1 LARYGKSADRFKKEE
16 IIMAETIILVGID
29 GTKENRRAV
38 DYAVNW
44 AKNSKAKMILSYV
57 IKWSPYTFQTA
68 EENEQRHERREEEI
82 QIARERILDP
92 MLESLA
98 SEGLEITGVVRH
110 GQVADS
116 LIYIAKKHGATD
128 IVVGRIG
135 ESGLKTLIFGSVVAK
150 LIQITHIPVTIV
162 P

>member
-1 LARYGKSADRFKKEE
+1 MS
-16 IIMAETIILVGID
+16 ETILVGID

-38 DYAVNW
+38 DYAIKE
-44 AKNSKAKMILSYV
+44 AKPSKAKVILAYV
-57 IKWSPYTFQTA
+57 IEWSPYTFQTA
-68 EENEQRHERREEEI
+68 EENERRHKRKVEDIQFVHERV
-82 QIARERILDP
+82 LDP

-116 LIYIAKKHGATD
+116 LIYIAKKQGATD

-135 ESGLKTLIFGSVVAK
+135 ESGLKTLVFGSVVAK
-150 LIQITHIPVTIV
+150 LIQLSHIPVTIV

>member
-1 LARYGKSADRFKKEE
+1 MS
-16 IIMAETIILVGID
+16 ETILIGID
-29 GTKENRRAV
+29 GTEENRPAV

-44 AKNSKAKMILSYV
+44 AKKSRAKIILAYV

-68 EENEQRHERREEEI
+68 EENERRHKRKVEDIEFVNERVME
-82 QIARERILDP
+82 P

-135 ESGLKTLIFGSVVAK
+135 ESGVKTLIFGSVVAK
-150 LIQITHIPVTIV
+150 LIQLTHIPVTIV

>member
-1 LARYGKSADRFKKEE
+1 MSK
-16 IIMAETIILVGID
+16 TILVGID
-29 GTKENRRAV
+29 GTKDNRRAV
-38 DYAVNW
+38 DYAIKE
-44 AKNSKAKMILSYV
+44 AKRSKAKMILAYV

-68 EENEQRHERREEEI
+68 EENERRHKRKVEDIQFVQERV
-82 QIARERILDP
+82 LDP

-135 ESGLKTLIFGSVVAK
+135 EKSVKTLMFGGVVAK
-150 LIQITHIPVTIV
+150 LIQLTHIPVTIV

>member
-1 LARYGKSADRFKKEE
+1 MS
-16 IIMAETIILVGID
+16 ETILVGID
-29 GTKENRRAV
+29 GTEENRRAI

-44 AKNSKAKMILSYV
+44 AKKSKANIILAYV

-68 EENEQRHERREEEI
+68 EENERRHKRREEDI
-82 QIARERILDP
+82 QFARERVLDP
-92 MLESLA
+92 MLESLE
-98 SEGLEITGVVRH
+98 SEGIEITGDVRH

-116 LIYIAKKHGATD
+116 LIYIAKKQGATD

-135 ESGLKTLIFGSVVAK
+135 ESGLTTLIFGSVVAK
-150 LIQITHIPVTIV
+150 LIQLTTIPVTIV

>member
-1 LARYGKSADRFKKEE
+1 MSQ
-16 IIMAETIILVGID
+16 IILVGID

-44 AKNSKAKMILSYV
+44 AKKSKSKLILAYV
-57 IKWSPYTFQTA
+57 IKWSPYSFQTP
-68 EENEQRHERREEEI
+68 EENEARHKRREEEI
-82 QIARERILDP
+82 QIVRERVLDP
-92 MLESLA
+92 MLKSLE
-98 SEGLEITGVVRH
+98 SEGIEIIGVVRH

-116 LIYIAKKHGATD
+116 LIYLANKHGATD

-135 ESGLKTLIFGSVVAK
+135 ESGVKTLLFGSVVAK
-150 LIQITHIPVTIV
+150 LIQLTHIPVTIV

>member
-1 LARYGKSADRFKKEE
+1 MSE
-16 IIMAETIILVGID
+16 IILVGID
-29 GTKENRRAV
+29 GTEDNRRAV

-44 AKNSKAKMILSYV
+44 AKKSKAKLILAYV

-68 EENEQRHERREEEI
+68 EENEKRHKRREEEI
-82 QIARERILDP
+82 QTVHQRLLEP
-92 MLESLA
+92 MLKSLE
-98 SEGLEITGVVRH
+98 SEGLEISGVVHH

-135 ESGLKTLIFGSVVAK
+135 ESGVKTLIFGSVVAK
-150 LIQITHIPVTIV
+150 LIQLSHIPVTIV

>member
-1 LARYGKSADRFKKEE
+1 MTD
-16 IIMAETIILVGID
+16 TILVGID
-29 GTKENRRAV
+29 GTEENHRAI

-44 AKNSKAKMILSYV
+44 AKKSKAKMILAYV

-68 EENEQRHERREEEI
+68 EENERRHKRKVEDIQFVQERV
-82 QIARERILDP
+82 LDP

-116 LIYIAKKHGATD
+116 LIYIAKKQGATE
-128 IVVGRIG
+128 IGVGRIG
-135 ESGLKTLIFGSVVAK
+135 EKSVKTLMFGSVVAK
-150 LIQITHIPVTIV
+150 LIQLSHIPVTIV

>member
-1 LARYGKSADRFKKEE
+1 MTD
-16 IIMAETIILVGID
+16 TILVGID
-29 GTKENRRAV
+29 GTEENHRAI

-44 AKNSKAKMILSYV
+44 AKKSKAKMILAYV

-68 EENEQRHERREEEI
+68 EENERRHKRKVEDIQFVQERV
-82 QIARERILDP
+82 LDP

-98 SEGLEITGVVRH
+98 SEGLEITGLVRH

-116 LIYIAKKHGATD
+116 LIYIAKKQGATK

-135 ESGLKTLIFGSVVAK
+135 DKSVKTLIFGSVVAK
-150 LIQITHIPVTIV
+150 LIQLSHIPVIIV

>member
-1 LARYGKSADRFKKEE
+1 MS
-16 IIMAETIILVGID
+16 ETILVGID
-29 GTKENRRAV
+29 GTEENRRAV
-38 DYAVNW
+38 DYAIKE
-44 AKNSKAKMILSYV
+44 AKRSKAKLILAYV

-68 EENEQRHERREEEI
+68 EENERRHKRKVEDIKFVHERV
-82 QIARERILDP
+82 LDP

-98 SEGLEITGVVRH
+98 SEGLEITGLVRH

-116 LIYIAKKHGATD
+116 LIYLAKKHDAAE

-135 ESGLKTLIFGSVVAK
+135 ESGVKTLIFGSVVAK
-150 LIQITHIPVTIV
+150 LIQLSHIPVTIV

>member
-1 LARYGKSADRFKKEE
+1 MS
-16 IIMAETIILVGID
+16 ETILVGID
-29 GTKENRRAV
+29 GTEENRRAI

-44 AKNSKAKMILSYV
+44 AKKSNAKMILAYV
-57 IKWSPYTFQTA
+57 IKWSPYSFQTA
-68 EENEQRHERREEEI
+68 EENERRHKRKVEDLQFVHERV
-82 QIARERILDP
+82 LDP
-92 MLESLA
+92 MLESLS
-98 SEGLEITGVVRH
+98 SEGLEIEGVVRH

-135 ESGLKTLIFGSVVAK
+135 EKNVKTLIFGSVVAK
-150 LIQITHIPVTIV
+150 LIQLTHIPVTIV

>member
-1 LARYGKSADRFKKEE
+1 MSEK
-16 IIMAETIILVGID
+16 ILVGID
-29 GTKENRRAV
+29 GTEENRPAI

-44 AKNSKAKMILSYV
+44 AKKSRAKIILAYV
-57 IKWSPYTFQTA
+57 IKWSPYSFQTA
-68 EENEQRHERREEEI
+68 EENERRHKRREEDI
-82 QIARERILDP
+82 QFARERVLDP
-92 MLESLA
+92 MLESLK

-116 LIYIAKKHGATD
+116 LIYIAKKHGATN

-150 LIQITHIPVTIV
+150 LIQLTTIPVTIV

>member
-1 LARYGKSADRFKKEE
+1 MS
-16 IIMAETIILVGID
+16 ETILVGID
-29 GTKENRRAV
+29 GSEENRRAV

-44 AKNSKAKMILSYV
+44 AKRSKAKLILAYV

-68 EENEQRHERREEEI
+68 EENELRHKRREEEI
-82 QIARERILDP
+82 QLVHERVLDP
-92 MLESLA
+92 MLESLV
-98 SEGLEITGVVRH
+98 SEGLDITGVVRH

-116 LIYIAKKHGATD
+116 LIYIAKKHDVTE

-135 ESGLKTLIFGSVVAK
+135 ESGLKTLVFGSVVAK
-150 LIQITHIPVTIV
+150 LIQLSHIPVTIV

>member
-1 LARYGKSADRFKKEE
+1 MS
-16 IIMAETIILVGID
+16 ETILVGID
-29 GTKENRRAV
+29 GTEENRSAV

-44 AKNSKAKMILSYV
+44 AKKSRAKIILAYV

-68 EENEQRHERREEEI
+68 EENERRHKRREEDI
-82 QIARERILDP
+82 QFARERVLDP
-92 MLESLA
+92 MLESLK
-98 SEGLEITGVVRH
+98 SEDIEITGVVRH

-116 LIYIAKKHGATD
+116 LVYIAKKHGATN

-150 LIQITHIPVTIV
+150 LIQLTTIPVTIV

>member
-1 LARYGKSADRFKKEE
+1 MSE
-16 IIMAETIILVGID
+16 IIIVGID
-29 GTKENRRAV
+29 GTEDNRRAV

-44 AKNSKAKMILSYV
+44 AKRSKAKLILAYV

-68 EENEQRHERREEEI
+68 EENERRHKRKVEDLQFVQERV
-82 QIARERILDP
+82 LDP

-98 SEGLEITGVVRH
+98 SEGLDITGVVRH

-116 LIYIAKKHGATD
+116 LIYIAKKHDATD

-135 ESGLKTLIFGSVVAK
+135 ESGLKTLVFGSVVAK
-150 LIQITHIPVTIV
+150 LIQLTHIPVTIV

>member
-1 LARYGKSADRFKKEE
+1 MS
-16 IIMAETIILVGID
+16 ETIILVGID
-29 GTKENRRAV
+29 GTEENRRAV

-44 AKNSKAKMILSYV
+44 AKKSEAKMILAYV

-68 EENEQRHERREEEI
+68 EENERRHKRKVEDIEFVNERVME
-82 QIARERILDP
+82 P

-135 ESGLKTLIFGSVVAK
+135 ESGVKTLIFGSVVAK
-150 LIQITHIPVTIV
+150 LIQLTHIPVTIV

>member
-1 LARYGKSADRFKKEE
+1 MTD
-16 IIMAETIILVGID
+16 TILVGID
-29 GTKENRRAV
+29 GTEENRRAV
-38 DYAVNW
+38 NYAVNW
-44 AKNSKAKMILSYV
+44 AKKSKAKMILAYV

-68 EENEQRHERREEEI
+68 EENERRHKRKVEDIQFVQERV
-82 QIARERILDP
+82 LDP

-116 LIYIAKKHGATD
+116 LIYIAKKQGATK

-135 ESGLKTLIFGSVVAK
+135 DKSVKTLIFGSVVAK
-150 LIQITHIPVTIV
+150 LIQLSHIPVTIV

>member
-1 LARYGKSADRFKKEE
+1 MS
-16 IIMAETIILVGID
+16 ETILVGID
-29 GTKENRRAV
+29 GTEENRRAI

-44 AKNSKAKMILSYV
+44 AKKSKAKIILAYV
-57 IKWSPYTFQTA
+57 IKWSPYAFQTA
-68 EENEQRHERREEEI
+68 EENERRHKRREEDI
-82 QIARERILDP
+82 QFARERVLDP
-92 MLESLA
+92 MLESLK

-116 LIYIAKKHGATD
+116 LIYIAQKHGATN

-150 LIQITHIPVTIV
+150 LIQLTTIPVTIV

>member
-1 LARYGKSADRFKKEE
+1 MS
-16 IIMAETIILVGID
+16 ETILVGID
-29 GTKENRRAV
+29 GTEDNRRAV

-44 AKNSKAKMILSYV
+44 AKKSKAKLILAYV

-68 EENEQRHERREEEI
+68 EENEERHKRREEEI
-82 QIARERILDP
+82 QTVHQRLLEP

-98 SEGLEITGVVRH
+98 SEGIEISGVVRH

-116 LIYIAKKHGATD
+116 LIYIAKKQGATD

-135 ESGLKTLIFGSVVAK
+135 ESGVKALIFGSVVAK
-150 LIQITHIPVTIV
+150 LIQLTHIPVTIV

>member
-1 LARYGKSADRFKKEE
+1 MS
-16 IIMAETIILVGID
+16 ETLLVGID
-29 GTKENRRAV
+29 GSEENRRAV

-44 AKNSKAKMILSYV
+44 AKKSKAKLILAYV

-68 EENEQRHERREEEI
+68 EENEERHKRREEEI
-82 QIARERILDP
+82 KIVQERVLDP

-98 SEGLEITGVVRH
+98 SEGLEITGLVRH

-116 LIYIAKKHGATD
+116 LIYIAKKHGATEM
-128 IVVGRIG
+128 VVGRIG
-135 ESGLKTLIFGSVVAK
+135 ESGVKTLIFGSVVAK
-150 LIQITHIPVTIV
+150 LIQLSHIPVTIV

>member
-1 LARYGKSADRFKKEE
+1 MSEK
-16 IIMAETIILVGID
+16 ILVGID
-29 GTKENRRAV
+29 GTKDNRRAV
-38 DYAVNW
+38 DYAINW
-44 AKNSKAKMILSYV
+44 AKKGKAKLILAYV

-68 EENEQRHERREEEI
+68 EENEKRQKRREEEI
-82 QIARERILDP
+82 QTVHERVLTP
-92 MLESLA
+92 MLESLV
-98 SEGLEITGVVRH
+98 SEGIEIVGVVHH

-135 ESGLKTLIFGSVVAK
+135 ESGVTTLIFGSVVAK
-150 LIQITHIPVTIV
+150 LIQLSHIPVTIV

>member
-1 LARYGKSADRFKKEE
+1 MS
-16 IIMAETIILVGID
+16 ETILVGID
-29 GTKENRRAV
+29 GTEENRRAI

-44 AKNSKAKMILSYV
+44 AKKSRAKIILAYV

-68 EENEQRHERREEEI
+68 EENERRHKHREEDI
-82 QIARERILDP
+82 QFARERVMDP
-92 MLESLA
+92 MLESLK

-116 LIYIAKKHGATD
+116 LIYIAEKHGATN

-135 ESGLKTLIFGSVVAK
+135 ESGLKALIFGSVVAK
-150 LIQITHIPVTIV
+150 LIQLTTIPVTIV

>member
-1 LARYGKSADRFKKEE
+1 MS
-16 IIMAETIILVGID
+16 ETILVGID
-29 GTKENRRAV
+29 GTEENRRAV
-38 DYAVNW
+38 DYAIKE
-44 AKNSKAKMILSYV
+44 AKKSKAKLILAYV

-68 EENEQRHERREEEI
+68 EENERRHKRKIEDIQFVKERV
-82 QIARERILDP
+82 LNP

-98 SEGLEITGVVRH
+98 SEGLEIEGVVRH

-116 LIYIAKKHGATD
+116 LIYIAQKHGATN

-150 LIQITHIPVTIV
+150 LIQLTTIPVTIV

>member
-1 LARYGKSADRFKKEE
+1 MS
-16 IIMAETIILVGID
+16 ETILVGID
-29 GTKENRRAV
+29 GTEENRRAV

-44 AKNSKAKMILSYV
+44 AKKSKAKMILAYV

-68 EENEQRHERREEEI
+68 EENERRHKRKEEDIQFVQERV
-82 QIARERILDP
+82 LDP

-98 SEGLEITGVVRH
+98 SEGLEIEGVVRH
-110 GQVADS
+110 GQVSDS
-116 LIYIAKKHGATD
+116 LIYIAKKQGATD

-135 ESGLKTLIFGSVVAK
+135 EKSVKTLMFGSVVAK
-150 LIQITHIPVTIV
+150 LIQLSHIPVTIV

>member
-1 LARYGKSADRFKKEE
+1 MS
-16 IIMAETIILVGID
+16 ETILVGID
-29 GTKENRRAV
+29 GTKENLRAV
-38 DYAVNW
+38 DYAIKD
-44 AKNSKAKMILSYV
+44 AKRSNAKLILAFV

-68 EENEQRHERREEEI
+68 EENERRHKRKVEDIQFVHERV
-82 QIARERILDP
+82 LDP

>member
-1 LARYGKSADRFKKEE
+1 MS
-16 IIMAETIILVGID
+16 ETILVGID
-29 GTKENRRAV
+29 GTEENRRAI

-44 AKNSKAKMILSYV
+44 AKKSKAKMILAYV
-57 IKWSPYTFQTA
+57 IKWSPYSFQTA
-68 EENEQRHERREEEI
+68 EENERRHKRKVEDIQFVQERV
-82 QIARERILDP
+82 LDP

-116 LIYIAKKHGATD
+116 LIYIAKKQGATK

-135 ESGLKTLIFGSVVAK
+135 DKSVKTLIFGSVVAK
-150 LIQITHIPVTIV
+150 LIQLSPIPVIIV

>member
-1 LARYGKSADRFKKEE
+1 MS
-16 IIMAETIILVGID
+16 ETILVGID
-29 GTKENRRAV
+29 GTEENRRAV

-44 AKNSKAKMILSYV
+44 AKKSKATLILAYV

-68 EENEQRHERREEEI
+68 EENERRHKRKVEDIKFVHERV
-82 QIARERILDP
+82 LDP
-92 MLESLA
+92 MLESLE
-98 SEGLEITGVVRH
+98 SEGVEITGVVRH

-116 LIYIAKKHGATD
+116 LLYIAKKHGATD

-150 LIQITHIPVTIV
+150 LIQLSHIPVTIV

>member
-1 LARYGKSADRFKKEE
+1 MS
-16 IIMAETIILVGID
+16 ETILVGID
-29 GTKENRRAV
+29 GTEENRRAV
-38 DYAVNW
+38 DYAIKQ
-44 AKNSKAKMILSYV
+44 AKPSKAKLILAYV

-68 EENEQRHERREEEI
+68 EENERRHKRKVEDIQFVQERV
-82 QIARERILDP
+82 LDP

-116 LIYIAKKHGATD
+116 LLYIAKKHGATD

-135 ESGLKTLIFGSVVAK
+135 ESGVKTLIFGSVVAK
-150 LIQITHIPVTIV
+150 LIQLTHIPVTIV